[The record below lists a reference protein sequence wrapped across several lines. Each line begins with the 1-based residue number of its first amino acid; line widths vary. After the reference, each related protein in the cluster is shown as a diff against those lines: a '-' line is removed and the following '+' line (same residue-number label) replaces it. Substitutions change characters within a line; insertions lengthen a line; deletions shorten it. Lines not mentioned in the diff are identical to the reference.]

1 MSTTSYR
8 ILIVDDNR
16 DIHEDFAKIIETF
29 QPASSALQEAKAA
42 LFGDQL
48 PADNLP
54 RFELDSAFQGQEA
67 LERVGQAR
75 KEGRPYAMAL
85 VDVRMPP
92 GWDGIETI
100 GHLWKAD
107 PELQVVIC
115 TAFSDYSW
123 EEILKRLGRTDKLL
137 ILKKPFDNI
146 EARQF
151 ACSLTEKWKLARQGR
166 GQVDELEDLVAA
178 RTADLASSLSL
189 TKATLE
195 STADGILM
203 VSNEGRLWSTIA

>member
-48 PADNLP
+48 SVANMPH
-54 RFELDSAFQGQEA
+54 FELDSAFQGQEA
-67 LERVGQAR
+67 LERVVQAR
-75 KEGRPYAMAL
+75 KEGRPYAMAF

-92 GWDGIETI
+92 GWDGIETV
-100 GHLWKAD
+100 GKLWKED

-123 EEILKRLGRTDKLL
+123 EDILKKLGRTDKLL
-137 ILKKPFDNI
+137 ILKKPFDSI

-151 ACSLTEKWKLARQGR
+151 ACSLTEKWSLAQ
-166 GQVDELEDLVAA
+166 QVREQVKGLEHLVAE
-178 RTADLASSLSL
+178 RTANLESSLSL
-189 TKATLE
+189 TKATLD

-203 VSNEGRLWSTIA
+203 VS